1 MGLITEKKLRLY
13 TIIFSML
20 FSIIFIPLAQSE
32 EFYANIEIE
41 IDESGFVTIDGMTN
55 HPDLIAKNTEV
66 YTLKK
71 QSYWLLNIT
80 KEDKFSD
87 YVFELKLPEDAS
99 INYIK
104 SSGLIRIEENVGILT
119 VKGFGQNESFSLIV
133 QYQII
138 KGEDIAFIGLEIFIL
153 IIILLLIIVILFFV
167 IITYKKRKTREN
179 ASQQVLVD
187 NKHYHE
193 GLSDRQKKIIDLLI
207 ERNRPLTQ
215 TEIQKD
221 LDIPKAAVSRNINAL
236 EIRGLV
242 EREKIGMSNLIRLK
256 KP

>member
-1 MGLITEKKLRLY
+1 MGLIAEKKLKLY
-13 TIIFSML
+13 SVISLLL
-20 FSIIFIPLAQSE
+20 FSIIFIPLIQAE
-32 EFYANIEIE
+32 EFYANITIE
-41 IDESGFVTIDGMTN
+41 IDESGFVTIDGVTN
-55 HPDLIAKNTEV
+55 HPNLIAKNTEV
-66 YTLKK
+66 YTSKK

-80 KEDKFSD
+80 KEDIFSD
-87 YVFELKLPEDAS
+87 YIFELKLPEDAS

-104 SSGLIRIEENVGILT
+104 SSSLIRIEENVGTLII
-119 VKGFGQNESFSLIV
+119 KGFGENESFFLIV

-138 KGEDIAFIGLEIFIL
+138 KGENLAFIGLEFF
-153 IIILLLIIVILFFV
+153 IIIIVLLLIIIILFLIV
-167 IITYKKRKTREN
+167 SNKKRKTLEN
-179 ASQQVLVD
+179 KSEKTLDD

-207 ERNRPLTQ
+207 VRNRPLTQ

-236 EIRGLV
+236 ELKGLV

-256 KP
+256 KS